1 MGLQRVGHDWATSLS
16 LSCIGGGNG
25 NPLQCSCLENPRD
38 GGAWWAAAYGVMQ
51 SRTLLKRL
59 SSSSSSTNTPWI
71 DQTNLFSLTDPQLQ
85 CRIWST
91 SFMLFFIY
99 LFFILE
105 SIFYFHRMRWYITR
119 STQITTR
126 SVAWSIIPQAQ
137 TDFFAEKE
145 QHLEQLDLGP
155 NISSD
160 FHLLCVLILLSLSL
174 TLLAGKMD
182 STTFQ
187 WEHSD

>member
-1 MGLQRVGHDWATSLS
+1 MIHNKEYPNHHQVCCLVHYPSSPDWF
-16 LSCIGGGNG
+16 
-25 NPLQCSCLENPRD
+25 
-38 GGAWWAAAYGVMQ
+38 
-51 SRTLLKRL
+51 
-59 SSSSSSTNTPWI
+59 ST
-71 DQTNLFSLTDPQLQ
+71 
-85 CRIWST
+85 
-91 SFMLFFIY
+91 Y
-99 LFFILE
+99 
-105 SIFYFHRMRWYITR
+105 
-119 STQITTR
+119 
-126 SVAWSIIPQAQ
+126 
-137 TDFFAEKE
+137 FAEKE